1 MGDFNSH
8 SPSWGYDDLDHKG
21 DEVEDWIITHNMV
34 LINKADD
41 PSTPELGQQRS
52 SCPDLAIA
60 TDDVAKITS
69 REVDKQLGGSDHKP
83 IFLTIERQKH
93 HQKSTKV
100 QAGTSRKPTG
110 KFLRN

>member
-1 MGDFNSH
+1 MGDSNSH

-41 PSTPELGQQRS
+41 PPTFYSRAWRST
-52 SCPDLAIA
+52 SCPDLTIA

-69 REVDKQLGGSDHKP
+69 REVDKQLGESDHKS
-83 IFLTIERQKH
+83 IFLTIERQK
-93 HQKSTKV
+93 KPPEIL
-100 QAGTSRKPTG
+100 SRSKLELQESQLG
-110 KFLRN
+110 SF